1 MPSFNDQTQDLGR
14 KSNHDLNSSSVTD
27 WIISNQHEHEQDTQS
42 HTPTATTSPE
52 KQPSQLGILILALA
66 TIYHSVWFGNQRV
79 KYNCYW
85 YLRNIS
91 SRGCSRLGV

>member
-52 KQPSQLGILILALA
+52 KPPSQLGILILALA
-66 TIYHSVWFGNQRV
+66 TITLYGWEINELSTTVTGIFETSVQEAV
-79 KYNCYW
+79 QD
-85 YLRNIS
+85 
-91 SRGCSRLGV
+91 

>member
-14 KSNHDLNSSSVTD
+14 KSNQDLNSSSVTD

-42 HTPTATTSPE
+42 HTPTATTSLE

-66 TIYHSVWFGNQRV
+66 TITLYGLEINELSTTVTGIFETSVQEAV
-79 KYNCYW
+79 QD
-85 YLRNIS
+85 
-91 SRGCSRLGV
+91 